1 MSCQTNFQKMASFD
15 FAWQQRLSIATRCLE
30 AAAEREKLLKKIE
43 AMNGPCRAQ
52 YLRHHR
58 EQIINEMN
66 KKIDDAPSSSKR

>member
-1 MSCQTNFQKMASFD
+1 MASFD

-58 EQIINEMN
+58 EQIINKMN
-66 KKIDDAPSSSKR
+66 KTNNAPSSSAER